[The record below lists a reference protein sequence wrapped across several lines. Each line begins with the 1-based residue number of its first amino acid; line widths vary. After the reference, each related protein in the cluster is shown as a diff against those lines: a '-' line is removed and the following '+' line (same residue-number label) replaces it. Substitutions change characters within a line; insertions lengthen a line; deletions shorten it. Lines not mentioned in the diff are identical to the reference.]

1 MGGGMGYDPLSPW
14 MPIYTPVIPA
24 KAGIQIQ
31 SEIGFVEILTAPN
44 KARTLHSTENLDKNG
59 QNNHFSVQFC
69 PLFDGFDFHNSFV
82 FKQLQMSSLKS
93 GTFA

>member
-1 MGGGMGYDPLSPW
+1 MDGGIGYIHLSPTGL
-14 MPIYTPVIPA
+14 Y
-24 KAGIQIQ
+24 IQPYSTSYLTLMST
-31 SEIGFVEILTAPN
+31 SEIGFVEILTASN